1 MKKIYEKPIVEIIGV
16 NFSHLLVTVS
26 GKDSSTSD
34 GTVIGDGGDDDGDVI
49 PAAKGMFWDE
59 LDEI

>member
-49 PAAKGMFWDE
+49 PAAK
-59 LDEI
+59 